1 MTTILLAI
9 LIGAAFGF
17 VLDRIGA
24 TNPGWIW
31 RMLNLTN
38 LHLMKTILLA
48 IGTGSVLMFG
58 GQMLGLVDVGH
69 MSVKAAYAGVFI
81 GGLLLGAGW
90 AASGFCPGTGV
101 AAAAAGRKDA
111 LFFIAGGLLGAAA
124 YMLTYPAWKSAGL
137 LDDMA
142 GGKVTLGEVPGA
154 SYEGLTGIPGDIL
167 GLVLGLGFIALAFGL
182 PDRLMPQRRGVQQP
196 AE

>member
-1 MTTILLAI
+1 MTSILLAI
-9 LIGAAFGF
+9 VIGAAFGA

-24 TNPGWIW
+24 TNPNWIGG
-31 RMLNLTN
+31 MLTLRR

-48 IGTGSVLMFG
+48 IGVGSILMFG

-69 MSVKAAYAGVFI
+69 MSVKAAYVGVFI

-90 AASGFCPGTGV
+90 AASGYCPGTGV
-101 AAAAAGRKDA
+101 CAAASGRKDA

-124 YMLTYPAWKSAGL
+124 YMATYPTWKASGL
-137 LDDMA
+137 LDDLA
-142 GGKVTLGEVPGA
+142 GGKVTIGTVPGA
-154 SYEGLTGIPGDIL
+154 SYDGVLAISGDLL
-167 GLVLGLGFIALAFGL
+167 GIALGAVFVLVAFVL
-182 PDRLMPQRRGVQQP
+182 PDSLAGDADTAEMP

>member
-1 MTTILLAI
+1 MTSIILAI
-9 LIGAAFGF
+9 VIGAAFGA
-17 VLDRIGA
+17 VLDRVGA
-24 TNPGWIW
+24 TNPNFIN

-58 GQMLGLVDVGH
+58 GQMLGLVEVGH
-69 MSVKAAYAGVFI
+69 MSVKATYVGVFI

-90 AASGFCPGTGV
+90 ALSGYCPGTGV
-101 AAAAAGRKDA
+101 CAAATGRKDA

-124 YMLTYPAWKSAGL
+124 YMATYPAWKASGMLDGL
-137 LDDMA
+137 W
-142 GGKVTLGEVPGA
+142 GGKVTLGTVPG
-154 SYEGLTGIPGDIL
+154 SGYDGITAIQGDLLGIL
-167 GLVLGLGFIALAFGL
+167 LGLGFMAIAFAL
-182 PDRLMPQRRGVQQP
+182 PERFRGAGAKVASP

>member
-1 MTTILLAI
+1 MTSIILAVV
-9 LIGAAFGF
+9 IGAAFGA

-24 TNPGWIW
+24 TNPSWIGK
-31 RMLNLTN
+31 MLSLKH

-58 GQMLGLVDVGH
+58 GQMIGLVDVGH
-69 MSVKAAYAGVFI
+69 MSVKAAYVGVFI

-101 AAAAAGRKDA
+101 CAAASGRKDG
-111 LFFIAGGLLGAAA
+111 LFFIAVGLLGAAA
-124 YMLTYPAWKSAGL
+124 YMVTYPAWKASGM
-137 LDDMA
+137 LDNIA
-142 GGKVTLGEVPGA
+142 GGKVTLGTVPG
-154 SYEGLTGIPGDIL
+154 SKFDGLMGMSGDIVGIIL
-167 GLVLGLGFIALAFGL
+167 GLAFVVVAFVLPERPMGGGAE
-182 PDRLMPQRRGVQQP
+182 PVP